1 MRNIFGGRSKSCEN
15 ELASGVSDAL
25 AEMEQQRPAWAPTR
39 WAAPQESSVCVQ
51 GVGNER
57 GDLGMAT

>member
-1 MRNIFGGRSKSCEN
+1 MRNFGGRSKSCEN

-25 AEMEQQRPAWAPTR
+25 AEMEQRPAWAPTR
-39 WAAPQESSVCVQ
+39 WASPQESSVCVQ

-57 GDLGMAT
+57 GDVGMAR